1 MQINKATDP
10 RQYDSPDMNW
20 HLLGAESARQYFRDV
35 LDNFVEST
43 YWKSKRVLDVGSGV
57 GQLFNWLKE
66 KEVLSVTGIDPAES
80 NIKIS
85 KEKYPWAESLV
96 FTLGDFA
103 KQEIEKFDTA
113 VAILVFEHIENLN
126 EAFSDVR
133 ALLKDDGRFFLMIGN
148 KDSLT
153 KGDERTS
160 VEIVR
165 DLGNGAVETKTITQL
180 IDGKQSVRHDI
191 FRPIEQVREA
201 AQANGF
207 NLLKEKP
214 VAGTKSQET
223 IAYLLELSKRA

>member
-1 MQINKATDP
+1 MNATDP
-10 RQYDSPDMNW
+10 RQYDSPEMNW
-20 HLLGAESARQYFRDV
+20 DLLGAEDARQYFRDI
-35 LDNFVEST
+35 LDSFIDPT
-43 YWKSKRVLDVGSGV
+43 YWKGKRALDVGCGV
-57 GQLFNWLKE
+57 GQLFNWLKN
-66 KEVLSVTGIDPAES
+66 KEVASITGIDPAES

-85 KEKYPWAESLV
+85 QEKYPWAESLV

-103 KQEIEKFDTA
+103 KQKVEKFDTA

-153 KGDERTS
+153 KSDGTTS

-180 IDGKQSVRHDI
+180 IDGKQSVRYDI

-223 IAYLLELSKRA
+223 IAYIMEFSKQVSS